1 MQCPKC
7 SHDNPPGKIVCAR
20 CGTRLRPGAAAAAG
34 GPQYTPE
41 QFMGNLRAD
50 LIRLVVV
57 TIIVVAGAVLLGR
70 LVP

>member
-1 MQCPKC
+1 MRCPKC
-7 SHDNPPGKIVCAR
+7 SQDNPPGKIVCSR
-20 CGTRLRPGAAAAAG
+20 CGTRLRPGAAAVG
-34 GPQYTPE
+34 GPQQNPV

-57 TIIVVAGAVLLGR
+57 TIIVVTGAVLLGL